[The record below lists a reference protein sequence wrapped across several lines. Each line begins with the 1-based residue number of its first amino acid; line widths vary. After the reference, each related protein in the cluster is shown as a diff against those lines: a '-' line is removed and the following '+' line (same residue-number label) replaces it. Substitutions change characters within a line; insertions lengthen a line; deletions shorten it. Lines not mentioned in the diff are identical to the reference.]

1 VCASGSGSVES
12 FAAEVK
18 HTVGDV
24 GQVKLRGPSINF
36 ALVLV
41 VRLLYRSS

>member
-1 VCASGSGSVES
+1 VCVCVQVEVWKVLLQKS
-12 FAAEVK
+12 NI
-18 HTVGDV
+18 GDV